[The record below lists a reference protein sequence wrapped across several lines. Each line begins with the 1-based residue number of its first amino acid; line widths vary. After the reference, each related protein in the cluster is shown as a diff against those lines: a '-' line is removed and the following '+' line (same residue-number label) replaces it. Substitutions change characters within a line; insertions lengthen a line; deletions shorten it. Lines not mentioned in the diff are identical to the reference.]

1 MATPH
6 ISAEKGDFAKTV
18 LMPGD
23 PLRAKFIADTFLKG
37 LTNEG
42 WSNDKSETS
51 GADSIGTFRHGEP
64 TGKEP

>member
-23 PLRAKFIADTFLKG
+23 PLRAKFIADTFLKDVRQVTG
-37 LTNEG
+37 VRGMLGFT
-42 WSNDKSETS
+42 
-51 GADSIGTFRHGEP
+51 AP
-64 TGKEP
+64 TRAVPSA